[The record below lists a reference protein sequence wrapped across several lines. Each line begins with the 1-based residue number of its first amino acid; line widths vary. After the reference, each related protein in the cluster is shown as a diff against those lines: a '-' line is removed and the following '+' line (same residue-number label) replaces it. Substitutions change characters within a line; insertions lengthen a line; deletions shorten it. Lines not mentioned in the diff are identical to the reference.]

1 MTSTSCADCA
11 RCPPAASSWPLP
23 LGRPRAP
30 TAGSTHAQWG
40 SPRRRWWRVSVERA
54 AGRVAG
60 QSSTLVRV
68 RHARGWLHT
77 AHLVDRGT
85 IYCLSRMGAKF
96 GIPVLM
102 AMFKDVPS
110 HNEGGL
116 RPGASVCCTAR
127 ARPPHHRLAEPG
139 RGRTGE
145 QWRPEPPAKFTSL
158 VGLKAESAESFSRSA
173 TPNTWKLEGPAGG
186 CGPLKPSSCQL
197 DSRYASHRCS
207 CGHAIIV
214 DDLLGGWGGLASL
227 VAARCATTP
236 VESDTSPA
244 AAGLACGTCGSCR
257 LDFLS

>member
-1 MTSTSCADCA
+1 MVDVLGAQPSSLRPPRPPVPEGEASRASQTHDHGSVDYRRNYHRRSPGMTSTSCADCA

-60 QSSTLVRV
+60 QGSTLVRV

-145 QWRPEPPAKFTSL
+145 RWRAGPPAK
-158 VGLKAESAESFSRSA
+158 
-173 TPNTWKLEGPAGG
+173 
-186 CGPLKPSSCQL
+186 
-197 DSRYASHRCS
+197 
-207 CGHAIIV
+207 
-214 DDLLGGWGGLASL
+214 LGS
-227 VAARCATTP
+227 
-236 VESDTSPA
+236 
-244 AAGLACGTCGSCR
+244 
-257 LDFLS
+257 